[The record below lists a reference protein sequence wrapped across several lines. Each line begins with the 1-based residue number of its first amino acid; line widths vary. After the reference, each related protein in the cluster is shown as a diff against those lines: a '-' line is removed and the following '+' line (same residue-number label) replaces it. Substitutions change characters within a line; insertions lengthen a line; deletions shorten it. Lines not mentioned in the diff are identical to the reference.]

1 MYIYGIMLGISLLF
15 AKLAANAK
23 PYEKIRGS
31 YYTFAVMSFLP
42 FAAVTML
49 RWQVGTDWPI
59 YDSYYYYINHGIQS
73 FSEPLFNLLNKFLYL
88 FSEDSSLLFAVVG
101 FFTLLMFF
109 LAIYQQSPMIPFSV
123 LLFFLTNKYFTSLNQ
138 IRQML
143 AMSIFFFSLKYIFQ
157 RNILAYYTAIL
168 TAMLIHTS
176 SAIYL
181 PVYFLYGKEW
191 ESRGLIKAFIVY
203 CLLLPAVSLFARLT
217 AHFTRFA
224 WYFDSAYNQNDFY
237 AVGFLVSFLA
247 MALHL
252 FAMHRTG
259 KHHVRLGFMT
269 IMTMLSCM
277 ILLLTSSLPQVARIS
292 EGFAVV
298 QILSIPEMAKA
309 EQNRR
314 IRRLY
319 LCFFILLYG
328 CKLFYDVYHNH
339 WYGVL
344 PYHTIFFRG

>member
-23 PYEKIRGS
+23 PYEKIRSS
-31 YYTFAVMSFLP
+31 YYTFAILSFLP
-42 FAAVTML
+42 FAAVSML

-101 FFTLLMFF
+101 FFTLLLFF
-109 LAIYQQSPMIPFSV
+109 LAIYQQSPMIPFSI

-143 AMSIFFFSLKYIFQ
+143 AMSIFFFSLKFIFQ
-157 RNILAYYTAIL
+157 RNALAYYTAIL
-168 TAMLIHTS
+168 TAILIHTS
-176 SAIYL
+176 SVVYL
-181 PVYFLYGKEW
+181 PFYFLYGKEW
-191 ESRGLIKAFIVY
+191 KSKGLTKTFIIY
-203 CLLLPAVSLFARLT
+203 CFLLPAVILVARVT

-224 WYFDSAYNQNDFY
+224 WYFDSVYNQNDFY
-237 AVGFLVSFLA
+237 VIGFLTAFLV
-247 MALHL
+247 MNVHL
-252 FAMHRTG
+252 FALHRAG
-259 KHHVRLGFMT
+259 QKNVKLGFMT
-269 IMTMLSCM
+269 FMTMISCM
-277 ILLLTSSLPQVARIS
+277 ILLLTSALPQVERVS
-292 EGFAVV
+292 EGISVI
-298 QILSIPEMAKA
+298 QILSIPEIVKG
-309 EQNRR
+309 ESNSR
-314 IRRLY
+314 IRRCY
-319 LCFFILLYG
+319 LCFVILLYG

-344 PYHTIFFRG
+344 PYHTIFSRS